1 MSSLLDEG
9 VGESIGYAVRGES
22 RQSASTRIMVM
33 TDGVLLN
40 MLRSD
45 PELKGYDVVILDEF
59 HERGV
64 GSDTCLALLREVQ
77 CSFNEGLKVVVMSAT
92 LLGDDDEGNNES
104 GESMQYKLIK
114 VLGGK
119 DKCSVL
125 QSEGRKYP
133 ISIQYSSRMSPPLRA
148 IMRDGRLLVQTMAD
162 AIEEGIARAPE
173 KGDVLAFLPGAK
185 EIRKTVQELQS
196 RKLDVDIFPLYGA
209 LPKAEQDRAI
219 YKNQNRRRVI
229 VSSPIAEASLTIE
242 GVTCV
247 VDSGL
252 QRQPKFDSNTGL
264 PHLVTVPC
272 SKDSV
277 VQRAGRAGRT
287 REGHCIRL
295 FSEIEHGNL
304 ARHAT
309 PEIHSSDLAPTAL
322 LLTEWGC
329 TCPDEIIHDLF
340 FVDSPPEDS
349 LMKAYQMLVDL
360 GAIEQYKLPNE
371 KKRRYRVTKHGD
383 LIASLPTHPRFATSI
398 IKAAEMGEIELAAAV
413 TAAALTEDVV
423 AWRKESNLAFNIR
436 DLLREGPNTYNGKQL
451 VNFAS
456 RLSAEAKSAVL
467 NAMVSSEMLSEV
479 VERAGHALLFGFVD
493 LIAQRKSEASY
504 GGSTYMLSLGKSA
517 RLDDKPD
524 EGEYVIV
531 IDTSTG
537 DDGKTRIR
545 SYCKIDASVLRDVAS
560 EQDEVYTVASKG
572 YEVRKRKV
580 VKVGSLILS
589 SSTLPSASS
598 EEVIETLLD
607 AIETLGGVT
616 GLLSLQ
622 SKKNMSEIEE
632 LLERFN
638 LARQTPSHFEWP
650 ACFASIDAIK
660 RGSSNANDE
669 VIVLDMIEPW
679 LGAATSLK
687 GLDLLSILTSQL
699 SSEQHYELD
708 NFYPTKI
715 IAPDGSSIPIK
726 YKSETGPVAMAKL
739 QQFFGQQESPS
750 IGPPGNTIP
759 VSLSLLSPSGKP
771 LAETIDLPFFW
782 KETYPSV
789 RAEMRGRYPKH
800 PWPEDPLTAVAT
812 RMTKKQS
819 MKSIGGTEAEKRKE
833 RRK

>member
-1 MSSLLDEG
+1 MSSLLDQDI
-9 VGESIGYAVRGES
+9 GESIGYAIRGES
-22 RQSASTRIMVM
+22 RQSASTKIRVM

-40 MLRSD
+40 MLRDD
-45 PELKGYDVVILDEF
+45 PELKGVDVVILDEF

-77 CSFNEGLKVVVMSAT
+77 CSLKEGLKIVVMSAT
-92 LLGDDDEGNNES
+92 LLGDDNEN
-104 GESMQYKLIK
+104 GDYDNEESMQSRLIQL
-114 VLGGK
+114 LGGT
-119 DKCSVL
+119 DNCSVL
-125 QSEGRKYP
+125 QSEGRQYP
-133 ISIQYSSRMSPPLRA
+133 IRIQYAPRTSPPLRA
-148 IMRDGRLLVQTMAD
+148 LMRDGKLLVQTMTD
-162 AIEEGIARAPE
+162 AIEEGIAKAPE

-219 YKNQNRRRVI
+219 YKTQNRRRVI

-252 QRQPKFDSNTGL
+252 QRQPKYDSNTGL

-272 SKDSV
+272 SKDSA
-277 VQRAGRAGRT
+277 VQRAGRAGRI
-287 REGHCIRL
+287 REGYCLRL
-295 FSEIEHGNL
+295 FSEMEHGNL
-304 ARHAT
+304 SRHT
-309 PEIHSSDLAPTAL
+309 MSEICSTDLVPTVL
-322 LLTEWGC
+322 LLTEWGY
-329 TCPDEIIHDLF
+329 TCANEMMNGF
-340 FVDSPPEDS
+340 FLDSPPEES
-349 LMKAYQMLVDL
+349 LTKAYQILTDL

-371 KKRRYRVTKHGD
+371 KQKRYRVTKHGD
-383 LIASLPTHPRFATSI
+383 LIASLPTHPRFATAI
-398 IKAAEMGEIELAAAV
+398 IKAADMGELELATAV

-423 AWRKESNLAFNIR
+423 AWKKESNLGFNIR
-436 DLLREGPNTYNGKQL
+436 DLLNEGPNTYNGKQL
-451 VNFAS
+451 INFAS
-456 RLSAEAKSAVL
+456 RLSVEAKSAVL
-467 NAMVSSEMLSEV
+467 NAMMSSERSSEV
-479 VERAGHALLFGFVD
+479 AERAGQALLFGFVD
-493 LIAQRKSEASY
+493 LIAQRKGDASY

-517 RLDDKPD
+517 RLDGKPD
-524 EGEYVIV
+524 EREYVIV

-537 DDGKTRIR
+537 DDSKTRIR
-545 SYCKIDASVLRDVAS
+545 SYCKIDASILRDVAS
-560 EQDEVYTVASKG
+560 EHDEVYTVASKG

-580 VKVGSLILS
+580 VKVGSVILS

-598 EEVIETLLD
+598 EETTEALCD
-607 AIETLGGVT
+607 AIETLGGVA

-622 SKKNMSEIEE
+622 PKKIMAEIEE
-632 LLERFN
+632 FLDRIS
-638 LARQTPSHFEWP
+638 LAQQNSSDLEWP

-660 RGSSNANDE
+660 RGSGSANDE
-669 VIVLDMIEPW
+669 AIVLDMIEPW
-679 LGAATSLK
+679 LGAASSLK
-687 GLDLLSILTSQL
+687 GLDLLSILNSQL

-715 IAPDGSSIPIK
+715 VAPDGSSIPIQ

-739 QQFFGQQESPS
+739 QQFFGQQESPR
-750 IGPPGNTIP
+750 IGKDNTIP

-812 RMTKKQS
+812 KMSKKQS
-819 MKSIGGTEAEKRKE
+819 MASFGGVEPDKRKK